1 MNANMDY
8 LSALV
13 AACVEAQD
21 NGTRMADPVTD
32 AMFHADE
39 YTEVRI
45 EATRDAMKAKGIDS
59 SLISKLVGKRGV
71 VTLARVN
78 PDATRRWLSG
88 DGAGLT
94 SLQTIYTR
102 FGAFIKSA
110 NAVEIESVDD
120 AEAAILAKQA
130 SETEKRVK
138 AMVKSLDKLGADKVL
153 AALLEHAGTVANVQQ
168 RRDWLATI
176 ANGLADAVESLDAT
190 TARIESEVEAAA

>member
-1 MNANMDY
+1 MQANHDY

-32 AMFHADE
+32 AMFHAAE

-45 EATRDAMKAKGIDS
+45 EATRDAMKAKGIDG

-78 PDATRRWLSG
+78 PDATRKWLAE

-102 FGAFIKSA
+102 FGAFIKAA
-110 NAVEIESVDD
+110 NSVAIESVDD

-130 SETEKRVK
+130 TEAEARAKSIT
-138 AMVKSLDKLGADKVL
+138 KSLGVISAQQALGAILAHASGVSDVSKRREWLAVL
-153 AALLEHAGTVANVQQ
+153 A
-168 RRDWLATI
+168 
-176 ANGLADAVESLDAT
+176 NGIADAVDALDAEVT
-190 TARIESEVEAAA
+190 RIEKEAQPA

>member
-1 MNANMDY
+1 MNANHDY

-21 NGTRMADPVTD
+21 NGARMADPVTD
-32 AMFHADE
+32 AMYHAAE

-45 EATRDAMKAKGIDS
+45 EATRDAMKAKGIDG

-78 PDATRRWLSG
+78 PDATRRWLAG

-102 FGAFIKSA
+102 FGAYIKSA
-110 NAVEIESVDD
+110 NSVEIESVDD

-130 SETEKRVK
+130 AEVEKRT
-138 AMVKSLDKLGADKVL
+138 ASMVKTLGVIDAAHALGAM
-153 AALLEHAGTVANVQQ
+153 LEYAGTVANVQQ
-168 RRDWLATI
+168 RREWLATI

-190 TARIESEVEAAA
+190 TARIESETTTA